1 MKELFSNRIILSR
14 RAHETETKNWGS
26 VTRAPAFTIVEV
38 TLFLHWTALELLAKK
53 KINWPMSNYFWAA
66 VCLINLLVC
75 LDANTVLSWRL
86 LLCGKFWSQELQV
99 CGVIFS
105 LPELLWPF
113 WVLWIFIDRSASD
126 HQFLRKQVSC
136 SDFDCLESI
145 NQSRKYCLNY
155 IKFPSPW
162 TWYISQSCTSSLI
175 SALWTCCPGFYMPN
189 MYP

>member
-14 RAHETETKNWGS
+14 RAHETETKNRGS
-26 VTRAPAFTIVEV
+26 VTRSSCSHNCWGNSFSPLDCLRTSV
-38 TLFLHWTALELLAKK
+38 KK
-53 KINWPMSNYFWAA
+53 KINWPMSSYFWTA

-86 LLCGKFWSQELQV
+86 LLCGKFWNQELQV

-113 WVLWIFIDRSASD
+113 WVFWIFIDRSASD

-155 IKFPSPW
+155 IKSPSPW